1 MRILFD
7 NDVPWPLRKHL
18 TGHEV
23 SPITAAGT
31 RRQMVSCWIWLR
43 PMASISRNLRASMRF
58 QQQVDW
64 SSG

>member
-23 SPITAAGT
+23 YSLLITAAGT
-31 RRQMVSCWIWLR
+31 KRRIVNS
-43 PMASISRNLRASMRF
+43 
-58 QQQVDW
+58 
-64 SSG
+64 